1 MKFIKLSVLMPMY
14 NEELRAAASILETDD
29 FFKKL
34 GIDYEI
40 VVADDGSADKTAQK
54 ISDLGNPRVKVVKL
68 AVNEG
73 KGQALKE
80 GFKQCEGDLI
90 MFLDGDLDIHPRQFE
105 VLFEVLKNEN
115 ADVVIGSKR
124 HKKSVLNYPRHRRI
138 MSAIYFFLVKLLFG
152 LPLKDT
158 QTGIKLFKAEVLK
171 SVFHKVLIKRYAFD
185 LELLILAHHYG
196 YKISEAPVVVDFKG
210 KYGHIKLK
218 TIFRMVWDTLAV
230 FYRLHILKYY
240 DKKA

>member
-1 MKFIKLSVLMPMY
+1 MY

-40 VVADDGSADKTAQK
+40 VVADDGSSDKTSEIIK
-54 ISDLGNPRVKVVKL
+54 ELNNPRVKVIKL
-68 AVNEG
+68 LKNEG

-80 GFKQCEGDLI
+80 GFKHCEGDLI

-124 HKKSVLNYPRHRRI
+124 HKRSVLHYPRSRRI
-138 MSAIYFFLVKLLFG
+138 MSAVYFFLVKILFG

-171 SVFHKVLIKRYAFD
+171 NIFHKVLIKRYAFD

-210 KYGHIKLK
+210 KYGHIKFK
-218 TIFRMVWDTLAV
+218 TIFRMLWDTLAV

-240 DKKA
+240 DKKV